1 MKLAILTTL
10 ALVSGPAPLQAAP
23 SLADGKRLISLEQLS
38 WAVLEITRSYVDPK
52 RMDPMEMLKQ
62 SLRGVE
68 NAIPDLLVDEA
79 GLPKKVVLNLGE
91 RSWNGDTSQVRSVWE
106 MYIVLR
112 GALGF
117 VGRNLPV
124 GVKASDVELAA
135 VNGLLQSLDPHSVMF
150 SPRAYEEMRMS
161 TQGQFGG
168 LGIVIGTRDGW
179 LTVIAPIAGT
189 PASRAGIRA
198 RDRIVQ
204 INEETTQN
212 MGLDQAVSR
221 LRGEPNSK
229 VTIYIKRAGRDAKM
243 KKVLTRAIIK
253 VRSVTSSVLN
263 DGIGYLRIKS
273 FRENTTDD
281 AVEQLAKLRQRGATK
296 GLVLDLRDNPGGLLE
311 QAVSISDLF
320 LPRGVIVTTVG
331 MAGQVRESRHA
342 HAAGTLAKLPVVVL
356 MSGGSASASEIVAG
370 ALRNHKRAL
379 LLGNVSFG
387 KGSVQTIIPY
397 RPRRTE
403 ADGSALKLTIAQY
416 LTPGDISIQGIGVA
430 PDILLDPVSIVEEEV
445 TLKQRKTTKEADLS
459 HHLENERA
467 KQQTERTSVR
477 VLDTQA
483 AVEMDEQTR
492 RESAGE
498 FHNDLPIA
506 IAAELLSK
514 AGDFRA
520 DRFYKQATPVLAEV
534 ERREEGRIVT
544 ALRGAGINWTRAAKK
559 TGGGD
564 GEITLALPTSVQPGE
579 TARLTVRV
587 HNRGDAPLSRLVV
600 RSESELSLL
609 DGREWIFGRV
619 EAGATAERTVEI
631 EIPLTLQP
639 RRDDIRFDVRAE
651 GGSVRTVPKAQIV
664 VASSVRPTLR
674 YRVSLDDGNDGLAAV
689 GETFQVRVMVASD
702 DADAEGVLVSLRSDN
717 GPRVNL
723 ESGRASRERLKPGT
737 NWKSTLKFSVRSSDR
752 PLEFD
757 LNVGA
762 TEQGVWTTEKI
773 KIPRANARATVS
785 ACKGPVQASVGQAP
799 IRAGA
804 VDRAALLGQLDPGVS
819 LPCLGRVGGFFRVD
833 LGDQVVGFVRE
844 SQAVLGRAG
853 LPVKG
858 WISGRTPPKIDLQ
871 PVLEVSGTSLRLKAE
886 AHNDGPLRSVVVYS
900 GRKKVFIAH
909 AGGNRV
915 AINQEIKLEPGYNLI
930 TVHAREDTSYGG
942 SKSFWV
948 LRRQGW
954 KKGESVAAHGK
965 AK

>member
-1 MKLAILTTL
+1 MKLVAIITGLL
-10 ALVSGPAPLQAAP
+10 MGPTFLPAAP
-23 SLADGKRLISLEQLS
+23 AAEEGRRLISLEQLS

-52 RMDPMEMLKQ
+52 RMDPVEMFKQ
-62 SLRGVE
+62 SLRGIE
-68 NAIPDLLVDEA
+68 NAIPDLLVDETN
-79 GLPKKVVLNLGE
+79 LPKEVVLHLGKQ
-91 RSWNGDTSQVRSVWE
+91 SWKADTSKVKSVWE

-117 VGRNLPV
+117 VGRNMPA
-124 GVKASDVELAA
+124 GVKASVVELAA

-179 LTVIAPIAGT
+179 LTVIAPISGT
-189 PASRAGIRA
+189 PAGRAGIRA

-212 MGLDQAVSR
+212 MGLDEAVSR
-221 LRGEPNSK
+221 LRGEPDTE

-253 VRSVTSSVLN
+253 VRSVTSSVLS

-281 AVEQLAKLRQRGATK
+281 AVEQLATLRQQGATK

-342 HAAGTLAKLPVVVL
+342 RAPGTLAKLPVVVL
-356 MSGGSASASEIVAG
+356 MSSGSASASEIVAG

-379 LLGNVSFG
+379 LLGDVSFG

-403 ADGSALKLTIAQY
+403 SDGSALKLTIAQY
-416 LTPGDISIQGIGVA
+416 LTPGDVSIQGIGVA
-430 PDILLDPVSIVEEEV
+430 PDILLEPVSIVDGEV
-445 TLKQRKTTKEADLS
+445 TLKRRETTKESDLS

-467 KQQTERTSVR
+467 KQQTERTRVR
-477 VLDTQA
+477 VLDTEA
-483 AVEMDEQTR
+483 AVDMDEQTR

-498 FHNDLPIA
+498 FHSDLPTA
-506 IAAELLSK
+506 IATELLK
-514 AGDFRA
+514 RAGDFRA
-520 DRFYKQATPVLAEV
+520 DHFFKAAQPILAEV
-534 ERREEGRIVT
+534 EGREEKRIVNALKT
-544 ALRGAGINWTRAAKK
+544 AGVDWRKAPTRA
-559 TGGGD
+559 GGGD
-564 GEITLALPTSVQPGE
+564 AQVTLALPKTMRPGE

-587 HNRGDAPLSRLVV
+587 HNRGSGALSRLVL
-600 RSESELSLL
+600 RSDAEMGLF

-619 EAGATAERTVEI
+619 EAGETAERTVEI
-631 EIPLTLQP
+631 ETPLTLHP
-639 RRDDIRFDVRAE
+639 RREELRFEMSAE
-651 GGSVRTVPKAQIV
+651 GGTLRSVPPGQIEIVPTVA
-664 VASSVRPTLR
+664 PTLR

-689 GETFQVRVMVASD
+689 GEVFEVRVSVIGE
-702 DADAEGVLVSLRSDN
+702 DAKAEGLLVSLRNDN

-723 ESGRASRERLKPGT
+723 ESGRSSREHLKPGET
-737 NWKSTLKFSVRSSDR
+737 WNSELKFTVRSADR
-752 PLEFD
+752 PLAFD

-762 TEQGVWTTEKI
+762 TEHGIWTTEKI
-773 KIPRANARATVS
+773 EIGTAEKPAKVRACR
-785 ACKGPVQASVGQAP
+785 GPVQASVGQTP
-799 IRAGA
+799 IRASASDGGA
-804 VDRAALLGQLDPGVS
+804 VLGHLDPGVS
-819 LPCLGRVGGFFRVD
+819 LPCLGRVTGFFRVD
-833 LGDQVVGFVRE
+833 LGARVVGFVRE
-844 SQAVLGRAG
+844 SSASLGRKGRAAG
-853 LPVKG
+853 P
-858 WISGRTPPKIDLQ
+858 WISGRTPPQIELE
-871 PVLEVSGTSLRLKAE
+871 PVLEVGGTSLRLRAK
-886 AHNDGPLRSVVVYS
+886 AHNDGPLRSVVVYR

-909 AGGNRV
+909 ASGNQLTIDQ
-915 AINQEIKLEPGYNLI
+915 AIELEPGYNLI
-930 TVHAREDTSYGG
+930 TVHALEDASYG
-942 SKSFWV
+942 SSESFWV
-948 LRRQGW
+948 LRREGW
-954 KKGESVAAHGK
+954 NVDKPVAAHGVTK
-965 AK
+965 